1 MIIKKLALAVLL
13 GSLGTSAYAA
23 EDFQVED
30 IQIKGL
36 QRVALGAAL
45 THIPFNVGD
54 NLNDFR
60 VSQSIKALYKSGH
73 FSDVVVSRDENAVI
87 YRVRERATI
96 SAITFDGNKD
106 LKDEQLTESLD
117 SSDIRVGETLD
128 MTVISGIEIGLEDFY
143 HSVGK
148 YNADVKAKVTHLPR
162 NRVNIDFTFNEGDA
176 AAIEQINIVG
186 NEKFSD
192 VELLERIELT
202 YDSPWWDFM
211 AQDRYQKQTLQ
222 GDMETIK
229 SYYLDRGYLQYK
241 VDSTQVSMTPDKE
254 AVYITLNVT
263 EGELYTVSEVDF
275 IGDMAGFE
283 KTIRAITPIKTDELY
298 NGALVTYSEELV
310 SKFLG
315 RYGYAYPKV
324 VTIPEI
330 DEENKTVKLVLSVDP
345 GKRVYVNRINFKGN
359 HVTAEHVLRREM
371 RQMEGAWLSNNLVEG
386 SKAWLQR
393 LPYME
398 TVEFETNQLPGEDDL
413 VDIDFEV
420 KEQPSGSFTAG
431 IGYGSTTQLSLNAGV
446 QQNNFLGTGNRLG
459 FSINTSS
466 YSKSANVSYT
476 DPYFTVDGVSLGGNI
491 FYQEFDAGNANL
503 VEYNNKTY
511 GVGMTLGFPIN
522 EYVRLSFGLG
532 YKNNGITRL
541 ETYEQIQKFYEVYS
555 DPNDPDGGLSFENF
569 DVSASL
575 SRSTLNRGT
584 FPTDGSQ
591 QSLSLKVTTPNSDVN
606 YFKVNLDTKWY
617 FPLTRDQ
624 RWTVLT
630 KFQLGYG
637 NGYGTVEGNDQVLPF
652 WENFRAGG
660 SGTLRGFESNI
671 VGPRAIYRRPTS
683 IPGTPDSVGFDV
695 VSPNGCCLGP
705 DHDFIQTSPR
715 SVGGNAIVI
724 AGIELIVPTP
734 FLDEGFSNSVRSSF
748 FIDAGNVWDTE
759 FSLADYKDL
768 AAIESEKIA
777 DFSDVGRYRASAGLS
792 VQWLSPMGPMI
803 FSFARTLKEEEGDD
817 TEFFS
822 FNIGQTF

>member
-13 GSLGTSAYAA
+13 GSLGATAQAA
-23 EDFQVED
+23 DDFQVED
-30 IQIKGL
+30 IQVKGL

-54 NLNDFR
+54 NLNEFR

-73 FSDVVVSRDENAVI
+73 FSDVVVSRDANTVI

-106 LKDEQLTESLD
+106 LKEEQLTESLD
-117 SSDIRVGETLD
+117 GSDIRVGETLD
-128 MTVISGIEIGLEDFY
+128 MTVISGIEVGLEDFY

-148 YNADVKAKVTHLPR
+148 YNADVKANVTHLPR
-162 NRVNIDFTFNEGDA
+162 NRVNIDFVFKEGDA

-192 VELLERIELT
+192 AELLERIELT

-222 GDMETIK
+222 GDMETIQ

-283 KTIRAITPIKTDELY
+283 KTIRAITPIKTDTLY

-386 SKAWLQR
+386 SKAWVQR

-431 IGYGSTTQLSLNAGV
+431 IGYGSQTQLSLNAGV

-466 YSKSANVSYT
+466 YSRSANISFT

-511 GVGMTLGFPIN
+511 GAGVTLGFPIN

-541 ETYEQIQKFYEVYS
+541 ETYEQIQQFYELYS
-555 DPNDPDGGLSFENF
+555 DPNDPDGGLSFESF
-569 DVSASL
+569 DVNAAI

-584 FPTDGSQ
+584 FPTAGSQ
-591 QSLSLKVTTPNSDVN
+591 QSLSYKMTTPNSDVN
-606 YFKVNLDTKWY
+606 YFKINLDTKWY

-624 RWTVLT
+624 RWTVLA

-637 NGYGTVEGNDQVLPF
+637 NGYGSVEGNDQILPF

-671 VGPRAIYRRPTS
+671 VGPRAIYRRSTT
-683 IPGTPDSVGFDV
+683 IPGTPDAVG
-695 VSPNGCCLGP
+695 SAGGCCLGP
-705 DHDFIQTSPR
+705 DHDFIQTSRR
-715 SVGGNAIVI
+715 SVGGNAIAI
-724 AGIELIVPTP
+724 AGLELIVPTP
-734 FLDEGFSNSVRSSF
+734 FLDEGFSNSVRSSIF
-748 FIDAGNVWDTE
+748 VDAGNVWDTE
-759 FSLADYKDL
+759 FSLSDYKDL
-768 AAIESEKIA
+768 NGVEFDKIA
-777 DFSDVGRYRASAGLS
+777 DYSDVGRYRASAGLS

-803 FSFARTLKEEEGDD
+803 FSFAKTLKEEEGDD

>member
-13 GSLGTSAYAA
+13 GSLGTSVQAA
-23 EDFQVED
+23 DDFQVED
-30 IQIKGL
+30 IQVKGL

-54 NLNDFR
+54 NLNEFR

-73 FSDVVVSRDENAVI
+73 FSDVVVSRDANAVI

-106 LKDEQLTESLD
+106 LKEEQLIESLD
-117 SSDIRVGETLD
+117 GSDIRVGETLD
-128 MTVISGIEIGLEDFY
+128 MTVISGLEVGLEDFY

-148 YNADVKAKVTHLPR
+148 YNADVKANVTYLPR
-162 NRVNIDFTFNEGDA
+162 NRVNIDFVFKEGDA

-192 VELLERIELT
+192 SELLERIELT

-241 VDSTQVSMTPDKE
+241 VDSTQVSMTPNKE

-263 EGELYTVSEVDF
+263 EGDMYTVSGVDF
-275 IGDMAGFE
+275 IGDMAGFD
-283 KTIRAITPIKTDELY
+283 KTIRAITPIKTEELY

-330 DEENKTVKLVLSVDP
+330 DEENKTVKLVLSIDP

-359 HVTAEHVLRREM
+359 NVTSESVLRREM

-398 TVEFETNQLPGEDDL
+398 TVEFQTNQLPGEDDL

-431 IGYGSTTQLSLNAGV
+431 IGYGSTTQLSLNAGI

-476 DPYFTVDGVSLGGNI
+476 DPYFTVDGVSLGGNL

-511 GVGMTLGFPIN
+511 GAGVTLGFPIN
-522 EYVRLSFGLG
+522 EYVRLNFGAG

-541 ETYEQIQKFYEVYS
+541 ESYEQIQKFYELYS
-555 DPNDPDGGLSFENF
+555 DPDDPDGGLNFENF
-569 DVSASL
+569 DLNAAI

-584 FPTDGSQ
+584 FPTAGSQ
-591 QSLSLKVTTPNSDVN
+591 QSLSYKMTTPNSDVN
-606 YFKVNLDTKWY
+606 YFKINLDTKWY
-617 FPLTRDQ
+617 FPLSQDQ
-624 RWTVLT
+624 RWTVLA

-637 NGYGTVEGNDQVLPF
+637 NGYGSVEGNDQVLPF

-683 IPGTPDSVGFDV
+683 IPGTPDSVG
-695 VSPNGCCLGP
+695 SNGGCCLGP
-705 DHDFIQTSPR
+705 DHDFIQTSRR
-715 SVGGNAIVI
+715 SVGGNAIAI
-724 AGIELIVPTP
+724 AGLELIVPTP
-734 FLDEGFSNSVRSSF
+734 FLDEGFSNSVRTSI

-759 FSLADYKDL
+759 FDLNSYKDL
-768 AAIESEKIA
+768 NSVEREKI
-777 DFSDVGRYRASAGLS
+777 DDYSDAGRYRASAGLS

-803 FSFARTLKEEEGDD
+803 FSFAKTLKEVETDD